1 MERELIIMDTAETA
15 VQVRYAETDQM
26 GVVYHANYLVWF
38 ELGRSAL
45 LDSLGLDYVQ
55 LEKEG
60 LVSPVIKV
68 EASFIS
74 PARYG
79 EEVTIKT
86 WVQSYDGLR
95 VTYFYEV
102 LVADRLC
109 VTGSTV
115 NICVR
120 TEDFKPVSI
129 RRRLPHW
136 DQVYQRI
143 KRDQS

>member
-1 MERELIIMDTAETA
+1 MEVATSTID
-15 VQVRYAETDQM
+15 VRYAETDQM

-68 EASFIS
+68 EASFLS

-79 EEVTIKT
+79 EDVTVKT
-86 WVQSYDGLR
+86 WVETYDGLR
-95 VTYFYEV
+95 VTYAYEI
-102 LVADRLC
+102 LVGERLC
-109 VTGSTV
+109 VQGSTV

-120 TEDFKPVSI
+120 SVDFRPISI
-129 RRRLPHW
+129 RRSLPLW
-136 DQVYQRI
+136 DEVYERI
-143 KRDQS
+143 KRN

>member
-1 MERELIIMDTAETA
+1 MKMVETT

-55 LEKEG
+55 MEKEG

-68 EASFIS
+68 EASFLS

-79 EEVTIKT
+79 EEVTVKT
-86 WVQSYDGLR
+86 WVDSYDGLQ
-95 VTYFYEV
+95 VTYAYEV
-102 LVADRLC
+102 LVGERLC
-109 VTGSTV
+109 VTGTTV

-129 RRRLPHW
+129 RRRLPQW
-136 DQVYQRI
+136 DQVYNNI

>member
-1 MERELIIMDTAETA
+1 MKTATTT
-15 VQVRYAETDQM
+15 VKVRYAETDQM

-45 LDSLGLDYVQ
+45 LDHLGLDYVQ

-68 EASFIS
+68 EASFLS

-79 EEVTIKT
+79 EEVKIKT
-86 WVQSYDGLR
+86 WVNSYDGLR
-95 VTYFYEV
+95 VTYAYEV
-102 LVADRLC
+102 RVDERLC

-120 TEDFKPVSI
+120 TENFKPISI
-129 RRRLPHW
+129 RRSLPKW
-136 DQVYQRI
+136 DKVYKEIQL
-143 KRDQS
+143 DQS

>member
-1 MERELIIMDTAETA
+1 MEGKLIMGIVETT

-26 GVVYHANYLVWF
+26 GVVYHANYLIWF

-45 LDSLGLDYVQ
+45 LDSYGLDYVQ
-55 LEKEG
+55 MEKEG
-60 LVSPVIKV
+60 LVSPVIQV
-68 EASFIS
+68 EASFVS

-86 WVQSYDGLR
+86 WVKKYDGLR
-95 VTYFYEV
+95 VTYAYEV
-102 LVADRLC
+102 SVGERLC
-109 VTGSTV
+109 VIGSTV

-120 TEDFKPVSI
+120 AEDFRPVSI

-136 DQVYQRI
+136 DQVYNTI
-143 KRDQS
+143 KQDQS

>member
-1 MERELIIMDTAETA
+1 MKMVETT

-55 LEKEG
+55 MEKEG

-68 EASFIS
+68 EASFLS

-79 EEVTIKT
+79 EEVTVKT
-86 WVQSYDGLR
+86 WVDSYDGLR
-95 VTYFYEV
+95 VTYAYEV
-102 LVADRLC
+102 LVGERLC
-109 VTGSTV
+109 VTGTTV

-120 TEDFKPVSI
+120 KEDFKPVSI
-129 RRRLPHW
+129 RRRLPQW
-136 DQVYQRI
+136 DQVYNSI

>member
-1 MERELIIMDTAETA
+1 MKMVETT

-55 LEKEG
+55 MEKEG

-68 EASFIS
+68 EASFLS

-79 EEVTIKT
+79 EEVTVKT
-86 WVQSYDGLR
+86 WVDSYDGLR
-95 VTYFYEV
+95 VTYAYEV
-102 LVADRLC
+102 LVGERLC
-109 VTGSTV
+109 VTGTTV

-129 RRRLPHW
+129 RRRLPQW
-136 DQVYQRI
+136 DQVYNNI

>member
-1 MERELIIMDTAETA
+1 MKMVETT

-55 LEKEG
+55 MEKEG

-68 EASFIS
+68 EASFLS

-79 EEVTIKT
+79 EEVTVKT
-86 WVQSYDGLR
+86 WVDSYDGLR
-95 VTYFYEV
+95 VTYAYEV
-102 LVADRLC
+102 FVGERLC
-109 VTGSTV
+109 VTGTTV

-129 RRRLPHW
+129 RRRLPQW
-136 DQVYQRI
+136 DQVYNNI

>member
-1 MERELIIMDTAETA
+1 MKMVETT

-55 LEKEG
+55 MEKEG

-68 EASFIS
+68 EASFLS

-79 EEVTIKT
+79 EEVTVKT
-86 WVQSYDGLR
+86 WVDSYDGLR
-95 VTYFYEV
+95 VTYAYEV
-102 LVADRLC
+102 LVGERLC
-109 VTGSTV
+109 VTGTTV

-120 TEDFKPVSI
+120 TEDFKPVAI
-129 RRRLPHW
+129 RRRLPQW
-136 DQVYQRI
+136 DQVYNSI

>member
-1 MERELIIMDTAETA
+1 MKMVETT

-55 LEKEG
+55 MEKEG

-68 EASFIS
+68 EASFLS

-79 EEVTIKT
+79 EEVTVKT
-86 WVQSYDGLR
+86 WVDSYDGLR
-95 VTYFYEV
+95 VTYAYEV
-102 LVADRLC
+102 LVGERLC
-109 VTGSTV
+109 VTGTTV

-129 RRRLPHW
+129 RRRLPQW
-136 DQVYQRI
+136 DQVYNSI